1 MIYIKKNDIKNF
13 IRPLRDKNNFTIGI
27 YIRLYKNASKLWNI
41 LIRKNLNIIL
51 LYYIFYFY
59 VFELLWKIILIHI
72 FFLSVYLLYYI
83 GNNNKED
90 KDPIPSPLPPQN
102 PVLVVATK
110 DYLASEPDQ
119 LSVKKDD
126 LLVITDKN
134 PKREWVFGYKYDN
147 NSEKGL
153 FPKKYIPLFND
164 EGKRKIDKI

>member
-1 MIYIKKNDIKNF
+1 MFLNYYEKLYLF
-13 IRPLRDKNNFTIGI
+13 IF
-27 YIRLYKNASKLWNI
+27 
-41 LIRKNLNIIL
+41 
-51 LYYIFYFY
+51 
-59 VFELLWKIILIHI
+59 

-153 FPKKYIPLFND
+153 FQKIYIPLFND